1 MSWVKMTA
9 RSTTTVCLIG
19 LVLFGFQCRRTRHTR
34 KRPAPVAVE
43 PEPLPLPPPPAPP
56 PPPPVAVA
64 PPEPDPAPQ
73 GMPSSYRKNA
83 PVHKAVVRHRAPREE
98 SGACGSGPGER
109 LTVRGVDLADVLNVR
124 AKPDWTSEVLGTLPP
139 TATGVIGTGER
150 QKAGGSSWRKVR
162 CRDLSGWV
170 NERFLIGS

>member
-1 MSWVKMTA
+1 MSWFKTTA
-9 RSTTTVCLIG
+9 RATTAACLIG
-19 LVLFGFQCRRTRHTR
+19 LILSGFQCHRSRHTR

-43 PEPLPLPPPPAPP
+43 PEPLPLPPPPPP
-56 PPPPVAVA
+56 PPPPVAVT
-64 PPEPDPAPQ
+64 PPEPDPGPQ
-73 GMPSSYRKNA
+73 GMPSSFRRNA
-83 PVHKAVVRHRAPREE
+83 IHKVVPRHRAPREE
-98 SGACGSGPGER
+98 SGTCGSGPGER
-109 LTVRGVDLADVLNVR
+109 LSVRGVDLADVLNVR